1 MINSGSCLGLG
12 FGFIST
18 SDFFSIFLI
27 TGFGS
32 GLSFAFTASY
42 GCFFIS
48 SINRF
53 GLGFSLGL
61 IFFVGKLST

>member
-18 SDFFSIFLI
+18 SGFFSSFLI
-27 TGFGS
+27 TGFGL
-32 GLSFAFTASY
+32 GLSFAFTASS
-42 GCFFIS
+42 GCFSIS
-48 SINRF
+48 SIYRF
-53 GLGFSLGL
+53 VLGFSLGL